1 MTNKQYE
8 EFYCT
13 YCDSQRCGSNPPETC
28 PYWRMRTKGYDYYIE
43 DFLGGVHTDGV
54 GYAPDGT
61 FCGECT
67 RESCASCPTW
77 LSQGNPFNNDAA
89 AR

>member
-8 EFYCT
+8 ELYCT

-28 PYWRMRTKGYDYYIE
+28 PYKNIRENGYDYYII
-43 DFLGGVHTDGV
+43 DDLGGIHTDGI

-67 RESCASCPTW
+67 RQSCIGCPA
-77 LSQGNPFNNDAA
+77 LNKEN
-89 AR
+89 